1 MDQLYAKLNQ
11 CKIIAVALSLIDPF
25 ADQFI
30 NQNRSVPEVSEL
42 FNTYNWTLAIWNCW
56 WNAFNYS

>member
-42 FNTYNWTLAIWNCW
+42 FNTYN
-56 WNAFNYS
+56 